1 MTERTHCMELSGT
14 GINVI
19 FAPAWDV
26 TRPWTAPAYLCSY
39 ARHLG
44 IRVRYH
50 DVNIELYH
58 ICKKCGF
65 ESLWTDGRYA
75 PLWERGDLNFLAEY
89 FDLSELEGE
98 VVAFSLTNTNL
109 SFSLALAR
117 RIRSY
122 YPKKKI
128 IMGGHSVYF
137 PEQVAVIP
145 VDLCDAVCQGEGEY
159 ALRDLMERGVSNLD
173 DVPGL
178 YLPQQNGTWR
188 FTGPRPLIND
198 LDTIPW
204 PKFEEIDLS
213 RYERRFLP
221 LVGSRGCV
229 NRCKFCMDQYMMRY
243 HFRTRSACHQVDE
256 LEYLPQHFDVEYF
269 PYNDSLLNGDI
280 ALLLAKTDEILRR
293 GLNVHYGGN
302 LMVRK
307 DMDEAVFR
315 RLRRSGFETAL
326 IGVESG
332 SAEILKWMGKRH
344 SPGMAREFLRACHTA
359 GIKTE
364 LNFIVGFPWE
374 TEALFQETLSFIK
387 ENHSHI
393 DAVVSAVPYG
403 LLPSKVT
410 EQMERFGVARQEG
423 VPPHEWI
430 STDGTNTLEVRM
442 NRLARLMALCQD
454 LNLIVPH
461 TMSQDT
467 VPPPFGEQV
476 RTQLYTAW
484 EKYWR
489 KTKNANPRHRKNA
502 LSGIRARQIQ
512 KRNLSLAVFLGKI
525 GLEKPIRHLYR
536 TVLRKR

>member
-1 MTERTHCMELSGT
+1 M
-14 GINVI
+14 
-19 FAPAWDV
+19 
-26 TRPWTAPAYLCSY
+26 
-39 ARHLG
+39 
-44 IRVRYH
+44 
-50 DVNIELYH
+50 IE
-58 ICKKCGF
+58 
-65 ESLWTDGRYA
+65 
-75 PLWERGDLNFLAEY
+75 
-89 FDLSELEGE
+89 
-98 VVAFSLTNTNL
+98 
-109 SFSLALAR
+109 
-117 RIRSY
+117 
-122 YPKKKI
+122 
-128 IMGGHSVYF
+128 
-137 PEQVAVIP
+137 
-145 VDLCDAVCQGEGEY
+145 
-159 ALRDLMERGVSNLD
+159 
-173 DVPGL
+173 
-178 YLPQQNGTWR
+178 
-188 FTGPRPLIND
+188 D

-204 PKFEEIDLS
+204 PKFEEVDLS

-243 HFRTRSACHQVDE
+243 HFRTRSARHQVDE

-280 ALLLAKTDEILRR
+280 ALLAEKTNEILRR

-307 DMDEAVFR
+307 DMDEALFR
-315 RLRRSGFETAL
+315 RMRRSGFETAL

-359 GIKTE
+359 GIRTE

-387 ENHSHI
+387 ENRPHI

-403 LLPSKVT
+403 LPPSKVT
-410 EQMERFGVARQEG
+410 EQMEKFGVARQKG
-423 VPPHEWI
+423 ALPHEWI

-442 NRLARLMALCQD
+442 KRLDRLMDLCRE

-461 TMSQDT
+461 TMSQAAGA
-467 VPPPFGEQV
+467 PPANEQLQE
-476 RTQLYTAW
+476 QLYAAW
-484 EKYWR
+484 KKYWR
-489 KTKNANPRHRKNA
+489 ETRDANPRYRKNA

-512 KRNLSLAVFLGKI
+512 KRNLSLSIFLGKI

-536 TVLRKR
+536 AVLRKR